1 MRECI
6 WIKVPF
12 CQRNNNNKKEKK
24 RENLKPEGISAE
36 ARKKETLRERTSSN
50 ALGYCHFF
58 LLPTEMADFETLID
72 MTLKV
77 KTEENFEIKREVEN
91 FDDEETQRDIA
102 LLEENLDSGISPF
115 WFHEF
120 FFQYTYVNF
129 DSTSFVFQI
138 LMTMTMMNLMN
149 PKPITKQNIWRK
161 K

>member
-1 MRECI
+1 M
-6 WIKVPF
+6 
-12 CQRNNNNKKEKK
+12 
-24 RENLKPEGISAE
+24 LKQ

-50 ALGYCHFF
+50 ALGYFHFF

-120 FFQYTYVNF
+120 FFFNIYDSF
-129 DSTSFVFQI
+129 DSTIFVFQI
-138 LMTMTMMNLMN
+138 LMTMTMMNLMY
-149 PKPITKQNIWRK
+149 PKPITKQKIWRK

>member
-12 CQRNNNNKKEKK
+12 CQRNNNNKKKK

-36 ARKKETLRERTSSN
+36 ARKKETLRERISSN
-50 ALGYCHFF
+50 ALGYFHFF

-120 FFQYTYVNF
+120 FLNIHM
-129 DSTSFVFQI
+129 SI
-138 LMTMTMMNLMN
+138 LIPRVLFF
-149 PKPITKQNIWRK
+149 RF
-161 K
+161 